1 MRFKPRKKI
10 KKAKAIK
17 QLKKSKFRGTAEAK
31 KIKQKWMNQ
40 LETMVGDNP
49 IDWNLANMF
58 YDQGLPVQAAYQKL
72 MVGENMEEL
81 KTYKE
86 FISERSIDL
95 SATADVNFVMLDK
108 RFIKFFLRKLYTSIG
123 QYRETKRPKILKQK
137 D

>member
-1 MRFKPRKKI
+1 MRFKPKKI
-10 KKAKAIK
+10 KKNKPIK
-17 QLKKSKFRGTAEAK
+17 QLKRSKFRGTAEAK
-31 KIKQKWMNQ
+31 KVKQKWMNQ
-40 LETMVGDNP
+40 LETMAGNNP

-72 MVGENMEEL
+72 MVGEGMKT

-95 SATADVNFVMLDK
+95 SDTADVNFVMLDK

>member
-1 MRFKPRKKI
+1 MRFKPKKKI

-17 QLKKSKFRGTAEAK
+17 QLKRSKFRGTAEAK
-31 KIKQKWMNQ
+31 KLKQKWMNK
-40 LETMVGDNP
+40 LEKLAGNNP
-49 IDWNLANMF
+49 IDWNLANML

-72 MVGENMEEL
+72 MIGEDMKL

>member
-1 MRFKPRKKI
+1 MRFKPKKKI
-10 KKAKAIK
+10 KKAKPIK
-17 QLKKSKFRGTAEAK
+17 QLKRSKFRGTAEAK
-31 KIKQKWMNQ
+31 KLKQKWMNN
-40 LETMVGDNP
+40 LEKLAGNNP
-49 IDWNLANMF
+49 IDWNLANML

-72 MVGENMEEL
+72 TIGEDMKL

>member
-1 MRFKPRKKI
+1 MRFKPKKKI

-17 QLKKSKFRGTAEAK
+17 QLKRSKFRGTAEAK
-31 KIKQKWMNQ
+31 KLKQKWMNK
-40 LETMVGDNP
+40 LEKLAGINP
-49 IDWNLANMF
+49 IDWNLANML

-72 MVGENMEEL
+72 TIGEDMKL

>member
-1 MRFKPRKKI
+1 MRFKPKKKI
-10 KKAKAIK
+10 KKAKPIK
-17 QLKKSKFRGTAEAK
+17 QLKRSKFRGTAEAK
-31 KIKQKWMNQ
+31 KLKQKWMNK
-40 LETMVGDNP
+40 LEKLAGDNP
-49 IDWNLANMF
+49 IDWNLANML

-72 MVGENMEEL
+72 TIGEDMKL